1 MRDFDSLFQ
10 EIKEGIEQYCL
21 DPKPPMFEKD
31 PDHTCLTYYHK
42 SKLSEEDK
50 MRVSMEKKRE
60 AAAELIAFLVENDML
75 STLSVCQKQGI
86 PRTEYKTL
94 D

>member
-10 EIKEGIEQYCL
+10 EIKEGTGQYSL

-50 MRVSMEKKRE
+50 VRVSMEKKRE
-60 AAAELIAFLVENDML
+60 AASDLIAFLVENEML
-75 STLSVCQKQGI
+75 SSLSICRQKPGD
-86 PRTEYKTL
+86 T
-94 D
+94 